1 MTSPA
6 REAAASIV
14 RVLRDAGHAAY
25 FAGGCVRDRLLGLDP
40 KDYDVA
46 SDALPQ
52 RVRGLFRQSRY
63 VGEAFGVVL
72 VHMLGHDVEVAT
84 FRREGAY
91 EDGRRP
97 TEVLFSDAQ
106 HDAQRRDFTI
116 NGLFEDPFA
125 KDPAQAVIDYV
136 GGQEDLRNKLLRA
149 IGDADARF
157 SEDYLRMLR
166 AIRFTARLG
175 LTIDRDS
182 EIAIRRS
189 ADKLALISRERI
201 GQECRWMLAPGTP
214 ERPTMPALAISLM
227 EALTLDAAVLNEP
240 HLPATDLTTVT
251 ALRDSPYT
259 VVLAAWMIDRHETGS
274 TPPKTSVSL
283 TDFCRSKA
291 TGIIQRWRNALCL
304 SNDDR
309 DELVAI
315 FQHLPTAL
323 QWETSTVAQKKR
335 LLAQPAWPHIQALIH
350 AAVAKF
356 DLHRLLKRINEEI
369 PALKRSGIAPPPW
382 ITGDELVALGYR
394 PGPSFK
400 TLLNRVYDRQ
410 LEGEL
415 TSREAA
421 LEWVKRHG

>member
-6 REAAASIV
+6 CDAATSVV
-14 RVLRDAGHAAY
+14 RVLRDAGHTAY

-46 SDALPQ
+46 SDARPQ
-52 RVRGLFRQSRY
+52 QVRELFRKSRY

-72 VHMLGHDVEVAT
+72 VHLRGHDIEVAT
-84 FRREGAY
+84 FRGEGAY

-97 TEVLFSDAQ
+97 NEVFFTDAR

-125 KDPAQAVIDYV
+125 EDPAQAIIDYV
-136 GGQEDLRNKLLRA
+136 GGQADLRNKILRA

-175 LTIDRDS
+175 LTIDPDS
-182 EIAIRRS
+182 ENAIRRS

-214 ERPTMPALAISLM
+214 ERPTMPARAIGLI
-227 EALTLDAAVLNEP
+227 EALSLDAAVLTEP
-240 HLPATDLTTVT
+240 HLPATKLTTV
-251 ALRDSPYT
+251 AELQDSPYP
-259 VVLAAWMIDRHETGS
+259 VVLAAWKIDRHVTA
-274 TPPKTSVSL
+274 THPTTSVTL
-283 TDFCRSKA
+283 ADFCQTRANS
-291 TGIIQRWRNALCL
+291 IIQRWRNALCL

-309 DELVAI
+309 DALIAI
-315 FQHLPTAL
+315 FRYLPTAL
-323 QWETSTVAQKKR
+323 QWETSTIAQKKR
-335 LLAQPAWPHIQALIH
+335 LLAHPAWSPIHTLIK
-350 AAVAKF
+350 AAATKF
-356 DLHRLLKRINEEI
+356 DLHSLLSRINDEI
-369 PALKRSGIAPPPW
+369 PALKQSGIAPPPW
-382 ITGDELVALGYR
+382 ITGDELVALGFR

-400 TLLNRVYDRQ
+400 TLLDRVYDRQ

-421 LEWVKRHG
+421 LEWVKRHA